1 MSGVEREAL
10 LRIFAM
16 ALLDLARE
24 LGVDSL
30 SVYVDAR
37 NGYADASVWEDHAD
51 PDDMERHEWFVDERG
66 VEW

>member
-16 ALLDLARE
+16 ALLDLARQV
-24 LGVDSL
+24 GADSL
-30 SVYVDAR
+30 SVYVDVR

-51 PDDMERHEWFVDERG
+51 PDDMERHEWFRDNKG
-66 VEW
+66 VL